1 VTDHQ
6 REDAIDRLLRSSLE
20 RSAQPAPTSVCVDA
34 ETLAAWIDGS
44 LSGEELST
52 AEHHAAGCARCQA
65 MLASMA
71 RTAPEPAARPAWRT
85 LTSRWLVPI
94 VATATALFL
103 WIAVDRDRTAPVANP
118 SKPSVPP
125 SFAAPSPE
133 ASPRRPGAP
142 ADQPDRQPLPALIA
156 PESRQ
161 AVDSVAPRLNPREK
175 PADPRLNSRLEPRA
189 AEVPRLDKLAAAET
203 PGAMSSPPPPIGR
216 SPVPSPPPAVPSA
229 EPSPPTAGLS
239 ERVTTAADTALGQ
252 AGASRAR
259 QIDIV
264 SPEPAFRWR
273 LLGPATIQRSTDGGA
288 TWTTQSGLGPG
299 LGLAAREQVAIP
311 MVLTT
316 GSAPARDICWI
327 VGRAGV
333 VLLSSSGTAWQRRPF
348 PEAADLTAVRAVDA
362 RTAVVTAA
370 DGRQFSTADGGAT
383 WLKIP

>member
-1 VTDHQ
+1 
-6 REDAIDRLLRSSLE
+6 
-20 RSAQPAPTSVCVDA
+20 
-34 ETLAAWIDGS
+34 
-44 LSGEELST
+44 
-52 AEHHAAGCARCQA
+52 
-65 MLASMA
+65 
-71 RTAPEPAARPAWRT
+71 
-85 LTSRWLVPI
+85 
-94 VATATALFL
+94 
-103 WIAVDRDRTAPVANP
+103 
-118 SKPSVPP
+118 
-125 SFAAPSPE
+125 
-133 ASPRRPGAP
+133 
-142 ADQPDRQPLPALIA
+142 
-156 PESRQ
+156 
-161 AVDSVAPRLNPREK
+161 
-175 PADPRLNSRLEPRA
+175 
-189 AEVPRLDKLAAAET
+189 
-203 PGAMSSPPPPIGR
+203 
-216 SPVPSPPPAVPSA
+216 VPSA

-239 ERVTTAADTALGQ
+239 ERVTTAADTGLGQ